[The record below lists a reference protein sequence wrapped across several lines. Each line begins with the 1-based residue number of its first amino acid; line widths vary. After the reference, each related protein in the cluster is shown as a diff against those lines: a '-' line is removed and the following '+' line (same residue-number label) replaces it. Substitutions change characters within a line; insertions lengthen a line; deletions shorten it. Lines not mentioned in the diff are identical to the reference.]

1 MISKK
6 KVKFGKWLL
15 KDWIKL
21 SSLMMETVCFKYVY
35 QFINK
40 YDKTN
45 PMLYAFLCF
54 IYTVGLTFYM
64 LLFEIRDLNE
74 RVLCGMLFWICN

>member
-1 MISKK
+1 
-6 KVKFGKWLL
+6 
-15 KDWIKL
+15 
-21 SSLMMETVCFKYVY
+21 MMKTVCFKYVY

-45 PMLYAFLCF
+45 PMLYAFLCLLCF
-54 IYTVGLTFYM
+54 IYSVGLTLYM

-74 RVLCGMLFWICN
+74 RVLCGMLF